1 METNTVIHCE
11 LEAEK
16 IVLGTL
22 MTVPGSYSKI
32 AEILTDES
40 FYEPFHQHVFKAISA
55 IKRRGDSADMIA
67 VLREMEKFGK
77 VDVLKLAELTSI
89 YLSSGWM
96 QHAQAIFDAQKR
108 RKLIEL
114 GFALVSDANQ
124 KANDILDVQM
134 RFEENLKNLFN
145 ETDRSIF
152 TINDAIK
159 EAKDQIARNHST
171 ELKLT
176 GTPTGFKD
184 FDKRSGGLQKSDLII
199 IAGETSNG
207 KTALSITLCLSAIF
221 NDEAV
226 AIYSMEMRKSQI
238 AARMMAVQSG
248 VSAGRIQFSRLDT
261 GQFEAI
267 ERGLASLYNRKLF
280 FDERST
286 SNIDTIVNSIRSL
299 KKKYGISG
307 AVVDYLQMLNVNM
320 KGTNKEQQLAECAR
334 RLKNLAKELDIWI
347 IALSQLSRDG
357 DNHVPSLSRL
367 RDSGQI
373 AEAADIVMLIYRPE
387 LHNKTYPDP
396 FRNKTTIGTALINV
410 AKGRNCG
417 VMQFLTR
424 FEAETTKFSDLA
436 DDYIPPVQYREIS
449 KEPF

>member
-1 METNTVIHCE
+1 M
-11 LEAEK
+11 
-16 IVLGTL
+16 
-22 MTVPGSYSKI
+22 
-32 AEILTDES
+32 
-40 FYEPFHQHVFKAISA
+40 
-55 IKRRGDSADMIA
+55 
-67 VLREMEKFGK
+67 
-77 VDVLKLAELTSI
+77 
-89 YLSSGWM
+89 YL
-96 QHAQAIFDAQKR
+96 
-108 RKLIEL
+108 
-114 GFALVSDANQ
+114 ANQ

-145 ETDRSIF
+145 ETDQSIF

-171 ELKLT
+171 ELQLT
-176 GTPTGFKD
+176 GTPTGFRD

-207 KTALSITLCLSAIF
+207 KTALAITLCLSAIF

-226 AIYSMEMRKSQI
+226 AMYSMEMRKSQI

-357 DNHVPSLSRL
+357 DNHIPSLARL

-387 LHNKTYPDP
+387 LHGKSYPEP
-396 FRNKTTIGTALINV
+396 FKMKPTIGTALIDV
-410 AKGRNCG
+410 AKGRNMG
-417 VMQFLTR
+417 VIKFLCR
-424 FEAETTKFSDLA
+424 FEAETTRFSDLA
-436 DDYIPPVQYREIS
+436 NDYMPPAQYGVNDN
-449 KEPF
+449 EPF